1 MIFTISVTSGSAL
14 VQCISQR
21 KNRLHNPFQLGW
33 TTYLWTSWKKQEM
46 YKAHDMA
53 SKFELI
59 SSSYL
64 FCTSINNIQVLL
76 KVKNLKI
83 VLETINIM
91 KPQQN
96 FTVENNKR
104 RNRLHY
110 LWIELDLEWEN
121 SHFRLYTWYFHKLHE
136 ELSHPIFSQNRML
149 IVCVLRNQIYTHTVQ
164 KMNTE
169 LPMSQYIIYLPNNV
183 FTKD

>member
-1 MIFTISVTSGSAL
+1 
-14 VQCISQR
+14 
-21 KNRLHNPFQLGW
+21 
-33 TTYLWTSWKKQEM
+33 M

-110 LWIELDLEWEN
+110 L
-121 SHFRLYTWYFHKLHE
+121 
-136 ELSHPIFSQNRML
+136 
-149 IVCVLRNQIYTHTVQ
+149 
-164 KMNTE
+164 
-169 LPMSQYIIYLPNNV
+169 
-183 FTKD
+183 